1 MCISCRVALE
11 VAAASP
17 AAAHLAARCLTTSPL
32 PQKADQDVGGSD
44 QHVGDSHGSK
54 TSLPV
59 DHVACMVSI
68 VGSSAQ
74 ACWLAVCEEETVQ
87 SAHLQALLDT
97 FASYALFC
105 QNKPPGLR
113 QVYHQMECISAAAV
127 YLPLPLPLTDGV
139 LQPCPGVCRVLSRS
153 HAVCNREAAV

>member
-1 MCISCRVALE
+1 MCNCCRVALE
-11 VAAASP
+11 AAAASP

-32 PQKADQDVGGSD
+32 PQKADQDVGG
-44 QHVGDSHGSK
+44 SHGSK

-97 FASYALFC
+97 FASYALSC
-105 QNKPPGLR
+105 QDKPPGLR
-113 QVYHQMECISAAAV
+113 QVHHQMECISAAAV
-127 YLPLPLPLTDGV
+127 YLPLPLTDGV